1 MYCGD
6 KSGARI
12 VRLLQGLR
20 ILVSLFNIAIMGN
33 SITQAIKEKQE
44 QNDAEVTETLQ
55 MMHKMMENK
64 IAASSSKVHG
74 IVDYGKFTSCY

>member
-1 MYCGD
+1 MIRVVRGLFVYC
-6 KSGARI
+6 KA
-12 VRLLQGLR
+12 VK

-44 QNDAEVTETLQ
+44 ENDAEVTETLQ

-74 IVDYGKFTSCY
+74 IVDSGKFTTCY

>member
-1 MYCGD
+1 MFVYC
-6 KSGARI
+6 KA
-12 VRLLQGLR
+12 VK

-44 QNDAEVTETLQ
+44 ENDAEVTETLQ

-74 IVDYGKFTSCY
+74 IVDPGKCTTCY